1 MTTKVAD
8 VMTKG
13 VTSLPASAPFKEIAA
28 RLSEE
33 QVSALAVVDD
43 DGKVIG
49 VVSDTD
55 LMPKEAVQAGFENLT
70 GLPGLLHRRELGKA
84 RGETAADL
92 MSRRPVTVR
101 PFDFVSYAAHLM
113 YERRIRCL
121 PVVDRDGHLTGTVSS
136 SDVLRV
142 FGRPDDQI
150 RREITDNLIRDEF
163 LTDPAA
169 FTVTVTDGVVTLAG
183 KPESASLGRR
193 IVDTVRHLE
202 GVVAVHDRLSYER
215 AEFAEAPPLF

>member
-8 VMTKG
+8 VMTKA

-28 RLSEE
+28 RLREE
-33 QVSALAVVDD
+33 RASAFPVVDD

-49 VVSDTD
+49 VVSEAD

-70 GLPGLLHRRELGKA
+70 GLAGLLHRGELGKA

-92 MSRRPVTVR
+92 MDRRPVTVR

-121 PVVDRDGHLTGTVSS
+121 PVVDRDGRLTGMVSS
-136 SDVLRV
+136 GDVLRV
-142 FGRPDDQI
+142 FSRPDDQV
-150 RREITDNLIRDEF
+150 RREITDSLIRDEF

-183 KPESASLGRR
+183 KPESARLGHR
-193 IVDTVRHLE
+193 IVDMVRQIE
-202 GVVAVHDRLSYER
+202 GVVAVHDRLSYPR
-215 AEFAEAPPLF
+215 AEFAEVRPLF